1 MKNFKSKR
9 LIRIADDTQF
19 NQIKNIIEEISND
32 DLFELAEDLDE
43 HAGTRFVEGI
53 VKNDDKNIE
62 NLLNEQG
69 MSLSDAFSLG
79 IKLTENGWYNSSSPY
94 IYMHD
99 DGEIESIDEDY
110 VKTLLTNNDNAM
122 TSFINAIIANP
133 NLLSVP
139 QEIKDIINERV

>member
-1 MKNFKSKR
+1 MRMKHIKSKR

-19 NQIKNIIEEISND
+19 NQMNNIIEEISND

-53 VKNDDKNIE
+53 VKNDDKE
-62 NLLNEQG
+62 LEKLLSEQEI
-69 MSLSDAFSLG
+69 SLSDAFSLG
-79 IKLTENGWYNSSSPY
+79 VKLTKNGWYNSSSPY

-99 DGEIESIDEDY
+99 DGEIESIDDDY
-110 VKTLLTNNDNAM
+110 VKTMLSTSDNAM

-139 QEIKDIINERV
+139 QTIKDLING